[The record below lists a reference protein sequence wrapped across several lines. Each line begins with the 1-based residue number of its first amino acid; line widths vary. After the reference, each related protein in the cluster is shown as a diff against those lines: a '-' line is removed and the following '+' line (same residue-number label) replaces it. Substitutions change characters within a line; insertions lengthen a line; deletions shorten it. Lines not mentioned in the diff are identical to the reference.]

1 MKQGC
6 IPYSGQAW
14 FKLVD
19 RQALGQTAGGHAS
32 SRGCGQWSPKKG
44 FQEEVQADGM
54 VAGGTGA
61 SRFLGGEPRWPGPR
75 AALQHESPPAS
86 AGHFSGLPRNSPFL
100 NLRRMVPGRAA
111 HPRPAAGAW
120 ASWRRWAGRALGRAG
135 PPRTVPAG
143 GARGMPSG
151 WDVREAERRARP
163 GCRGEES
170 AVRPALGART
180 FPGLGR
186 DGGRRKPSWTRRT
199 DGSRCRSS
207 PAPWRRA
214 TGQARAPVW
223 ADCTVTQVCQAPGPC
238 PMASPRRRKTP
249 PRQPG
254 NLSDQPE
261 RLHPA
266 GEVGIRRSLSGL

>member
-1 MKQGC
+1 M
-6 IPYSGQAW
+6 
-14 FKLVD
+14 
-19 RQALGQTAGGHAS
+19 
-32 SRGCGQWSPKKG
+32 
-44 FQEEVQADGM
+44 
-54 VAGGTGA
+54 
-61 SRFLGGEPRWPGPR
+61 
-75 AALQHESPPAS
+75 
-86 AGHFSGLPRNSPFL
+86 
-100 NLRRMVPGRAA
+100 
-111 HPRPAAGAW
+111 
-120 ASWRRWAGRALGRAG
+120 
-135 PPRTVPAG
+135 
-143 GARGMPSG
+143 
-151 WDVREAERRARP
+151 
-163 GCRGEES
+163 
-170 AVRPALGART
+170 RPALGART